1 MANNNRHGNTPL
13 LDSDM
18 IRQFVDNQAQELAIR
33 RQTLEIN
40 KMEINNSHQ
49 YALKNL
55 DALKEDRKDQ
65 REHERRMQ
73 SKTILLVSIII
84 GIFAL
89 FGGYCLWIDK
99 EKVLEEFFRFLIYA
113 VPSAGGGYF
122 YGYSKAKKKGAEDY
136 IQED

>member
-73 SKTILLVSIII
+73 SKTILLVCIII
-84 GIFAL
+84 GVFAL

-99 EKVLEEFFRFLIYA
+99 EKVLEEFFKFLIYA

-136 IQED
+136 TQED

>member
-1 MANNNRHGNTPL
+1 
-13 LDSDM
+13 M

-99 EKVLEEFFRFLIYA
+99 EKVLEEFFKFLIYA

-136 IQED
+136 TQED

>member
-1 MANNNRHGNTPL
+1 
-13 LDSDM
+13 M

>member
-99 EKVLEEFFRFLIYA
+99 EKVLEEFFKFLIYA

-122 YGYSKAKKKGAEDY
+122 YGYSKAKKKVAEDY
-136 IQED
+136 TQED

>member
-99 EKVLEEFFRFLIYA
+99 EKVLEEFFKFLIYA

-136 IQED
+136 TQED

>member
-1 MANNNRHGNTPL
+1 MANNRHANTPL

-18 IRQFVDNQAQELAIR
+18 IRQFVENQAQELAIR
-33 RQTLEIN
+33 KQTLEIK

-55 DALKEDRKDQ
+55 DALKDDRKDQ
-65 REHERRMQ
+65 REHERKTQ

-99 EKVLEEFFRFLIYA
+99 EKVLEEIFRFLIYA
-113 VPSAGGGYF
+113 VPSAGGAYF
-122 YGYSKAKKKGAEDY
+122 YGYSKAKKKETEDY
-136 IQED
+136 TQED

>member
-1 MANNNRHGNTPL
+1 MANNRHGNTPL

-18 IRQFVDNQAQELAIR
+18 ISQFLENQAQEMAIR
-33 RQTLEIN
+33 KQTLELK

-55 DALKEDRKDQ
+55 DALKDDRKDQ
-65 REHERRMQ
+65 REHERKTQ

-99 EKVLEEFFRFLIYA
+99 EKVLEEIFRFLIYA

-122 YGYSKAKKKGAEDY
+122 YGYSKAKKKETEDY
-136 IQED
+136 TQED

>member
-122 YGYSKAKKKGAEDY
+122 YGYNKAKKKGAEDY
-136 IQED
+136 TQED

>member
-13 LDSDM
+13 LNSDM
-18 IRQFVDNQAQELAIR
+18 ISQFLENQAQEMAIR

-99 EKVLEEFFRFLIYA
+99 EKVLEEFFKFLIYA

-136 IQED
+136 TQED

>member
-99 EKVLEEFFRFLIYA
+99 EKVLEEFFKFLIYA

-122 YGYSKAKKKGAEDY
+122 YGYNKAKKKGAEDY
-136 IQED
+136 TQED

>member
-13 LDSDM
+13 LNSDM
-18 IRQFVDNQAQELAIR
+18 ISQFLENQAQEMAIR

-73 SKTILLVSIII
+73 SKTILLVCIII
-84 GIFAL
+84 GVFAL

-99 EKVLEEFFRFLIYA
+99 EKVLEEFFKFLIYA

-136 IQED
+136 TQED

>member
-1 MANNNRHGNTPL
+1 MANNRHGNTPL

-99 EKVLEEFFRFLIYA
+99 EKVLEEFFKFLIYA

-136 IQED
+136 TQED

>member
-99 EKVLEEFFRFLIYA
+99 EKVLEEFFKFLIYA

-122 YGYSKAKKKGAEDY
+122 YGYSKAKKKGVEDY
-136 IQED
+136 TQED

>member
-13 LDSDM
+13 LNSDM
-18 IRQFVDNQAQELAIR
+18 ISQFLENQAQEMAIR
-33 RQTLEIN
+33 KETLEIK
-40 KMEINNSHQ
+40 KMEINNSHE

-55 DALKEDRKDQ
+55 DALKDDRKDQ
-65 REHERRMQ
+65 REHERKTQ
-73 SKTILLVSIII
+73 SKTILLVCIII
-84 GIFAL
+84 GVFAL

-99 EKVLEEFFRFLIYA
+99 EKVLEEIFKFLIYA

-136 IQED
+136 TQED

>member
-99 EKVLEEFFRFLIYA
+99 EKVLEEFFKFLIYA
-113 VPSAGGGYF
+113 VPSAGGGY
-122 YGYSKAKKKGAEDY
+122 SKAKKKGAEDY
-136 IQED
+136 TQED